1 MFLTIHHFHIDHNAS
16 CLPPKFCI
24 TFFFNFSWVLH
35 SSQTNRKQW
44 LYKIGRVNE
53 VHYFPCENGELY
65 FGNSQIY
72 WFMHLFRLAFS
83 FKQVSSAEFGLRNKW
98 FIRKPK
104 GGAFLY
110 INQYLSRAIQF
121 SRASLN
127 GALTQHKNEGIKTLK
142 LDN

>member
-1 MFLTIHHFHIDHNAS
+1 MVNYILAIRKFIDLCIFSDLLFLLNKF
-16 CLPPKFCI
+16 PPQSLDYATK
-24 TFFFNFSWVLH
+24 
-35 SSQTNRKQW
+35 
-44 LYKIGRVNE
+44 G
-53 VHYFPCENGELY
+53 
-65 FGNSQIY
+65 
-72 WFMHLFRLAFS
+72 
-83 FKQVSSAEFGLRNKW
+83 